1 MNVRLLIPV
10 LAILCLIIATAG
22 CTGAPAAPAPAAT
35 PVPQPAAAGGTTTTP
50 DSASLVPGPVDTL
63 GNARSITVNI
73 EKDYLGTIH
82 ATFQGG
88 AGLGLVRKIVV
99 TVNRADGQVKTTEV
113 GIKLD
118 DAATLEGTKQ
128 TDRVMIFATLNDG
141 KTYKIFDDLVAYKPR
156 PQ

>member
-1 MNVRLLIPV
+1 MNARLIIPV
-10 LAILCLIIATAG
+10 LAILCMILATAG
-22 CTGAPAAPAPAAT
+22 CTGSPAAPAPAAT
-35 PVPQPAAAGGTTTTP
+35 PVPQPAAAGGTVTTP
-50 DSASLVPGPVDTL
+50 ESASLIPGPVDSL
-63 GNARSITVNI
+63 GSARSVTVRI

-88 AGLGLVRKIVV
+88 PGLGLVRKIVV
-99 TVNRADGQVKTTEV
+99 TVNRADGQVKSTEV

-128 TDRVMIFATLNDG
+128 TDRVMVFATLNDG

-156 PQ
+156 

>member
-1 MNVRLLIPV
+1 MNSRFFIPV
-10 LAILCLIIATAG
+10 IAILCLIIATAG

-35 PVPQPAAAGGTTTTP
+35 PAAQPAAAGGTTTTP
-50 DSASLVPGPVDTL
+50 DSASLVPGPVDSL
-63 GNARSITVNI
+63 GSARSVTVNI

-88 AGLGLVRKIVV
+88 PGLGLVRKIVV

-128 TDRVMIFATLNDG
+128 TDRVMVYATLNDG
-141 KTYKIFDDLVAYKPR
+141 KTYTIFDDLVGYKPR